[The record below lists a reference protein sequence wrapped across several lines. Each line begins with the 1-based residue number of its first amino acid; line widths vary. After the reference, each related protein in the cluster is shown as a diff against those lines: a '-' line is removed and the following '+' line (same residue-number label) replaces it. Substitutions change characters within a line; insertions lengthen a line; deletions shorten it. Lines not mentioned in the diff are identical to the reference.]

1 MKNKYI
7 TTEVDTFFGE
17 LPKHPLAYHGW
28 NAQHRSGGFI
38 GRANDPD
45 LKNLFFL
52 SFNEYGLSTYY
63 VPGIVSDSN
72 DNLLGGFKQSV
83 TETVLHFR
91 GLIFNLVWKI
101 NSKGIETRRLEVK
114 TQMMTVIVGIEMER
128 ITSVYVQE
136 AKATGLRSYLVV
148 ENKGEEGVKD
158 DRQVSVL
165 GD

>member
-1 MKNKYI
+1 MCQEQSLIVMTIYLVALN
-7 TTEVDTFFGE
+7 
-17 LPKHPLAYHGW
+17 
-28 NAQHRSGGFI
+28 
-38 GRANDPD
+38 
-45 LKNLFFL
+45 
-52 SFNEYGLSTYY
+52 ST
-63 VPGIVSDSN
+63 
-72 DNLLGGFKQSV
+72 V